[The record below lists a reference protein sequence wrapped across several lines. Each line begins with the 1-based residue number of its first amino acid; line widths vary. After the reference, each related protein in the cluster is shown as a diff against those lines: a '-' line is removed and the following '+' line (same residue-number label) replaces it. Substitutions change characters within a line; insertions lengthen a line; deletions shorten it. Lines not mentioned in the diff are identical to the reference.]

1 MCCYFYLVCVLL
13 VFVQA
18 GGLIIRENGESKP
31 VEISSR
37 KDKESGSNNFVSEKT
52 KQEMIYKNSGN
63 YNMERRSNAFVPFNS
78 LTLSEGTMP
87 VHDLNTESE
96 SSPALLKMIQ
106 KTKTTTKPAWQKT
119 IAITSTTAAS
129 QPTSTPEHLRAF
141 DYSQADN
148 ILSQKNEN
156 KENPS
161 SSDTLADIFPS
172 MPPTVSHYSNRPLLN
187 NLDTINNE
195 DQMEKN
201 KTTKL
206 QLELTKSG
214 SKPSLPS
221 RSSSL
226 NLISKF
232 FSHSSVDR
240 SPTTEKTKEV
250 QVKWQP
256 EKTPNSSKQPRQNAV
271 NVNTKIWGYK
281 VSEQKDLP
289 QLFDSSNHTGGEKHQ
304 YYTSVKKD
312 PGINAEVLNIFP
324 TEKNNVVSATK
335 SFDQNVSSPFLVT
348 KTEKRRNNVLNKMS
362 LIKSP
367 FLVNVKS
374 NNLTNS
380 NMPSMFDLEDI
391 FTQSVFNPKIQSYTT
406 DKEDPDR
413 KENLMKTLPNRKPI
427 SRKKTELR

>member
-1 MCCYFYLVCVLL
+1 M
-13 VFVQA
+13 Q
-18 GGLIIRENGESKP
+18 G
-31 VEISSR
+31 
-37 KDKESGSNNFVSEKT
+37 
-52 KQEMIYKNSGN
+52 
-63 YNMERRSNAFVPFNS
+63 RSNAYVPFNS
-78 LTLSEGTMP
+78 LTLNEGTMP
-87 VHDLNTESE
+87 VYDLDTESKGE
-96 SSPALLKMIQ
+96 SSPDLWKMIQ
-106 KTKTTTKPAWQKT
+106 KTKATTKPVWQKT

-129 QPTSTPEHLRAF
+129 QPTSTPEHLQAF

-148 ILSQKNEN
+148 ILSKTNKN

-161 SSDTLADIFPS
+161 SSDSLADIFPS
-172 MPPTVSHYSNRPLLN
+172 IPPTVSHYSNRPLLYYS
-187 NLDTINNE
+187 DTINNK
-195 DQMEKN
+195 DQMEN
-201 KTTKL
+201 NETTKL
-206 QLELTKSG
+206 QLKLTKS
-214 SKPSLPS
+214 SIKPSLPS
-221 RSSSL
+221 RSTSL

-271 NVNTKIWGYK
+271 NVNTQMWGYN

-304 YYTSVKKD
+304 YYTSVKKY

-348 KTEKRRNNVLNKMS
+348 NTEKRRNKVLNKMS

-374 NNLTNS
+374 NNLTKS

-391 FTQSVFNPKIQSYTT
+391 FRQSVFSPKIQPYTT
-406 DKEDPDR
+406 DKADPDR
-413 KENLMKTLPNRKPI
+413 KENLMKTLPNMKPI